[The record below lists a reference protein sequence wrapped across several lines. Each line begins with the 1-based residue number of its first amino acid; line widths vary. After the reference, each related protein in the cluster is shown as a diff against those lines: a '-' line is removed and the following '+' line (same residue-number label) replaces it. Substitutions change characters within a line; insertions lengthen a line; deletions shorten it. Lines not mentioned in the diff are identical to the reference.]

1 MSPKQFLS
9 ATHVVVADPVQF
21 HLRPE
26 DQRVVG
32 ILGED
37 ILSGKGIGASFER
50 LPYEFSLDNNVQK
63 NFLAFPE
70 KNSLSHTE
78 VIMPYRYLLRTFLL
92 LRISLRFVSILGNS
106 LRASNLALQ

>member
-1 MSPKQFLS
+1 MFPKQFLS

-26 DQRVVG
+26 DQRVVS

-50 LPYEFSLDNNVQK
+50 LPFAFSLDNNARVYIYK
-63 NFLAFPE
+63 KVKPLKEADLLELEKRFLGYCSE
-70 KNSLSHTE
+70 HSD
-78 VIMPYRYLLRTFLL
+78 IFLID
-92 LRISLRFVSILGNS
+92 RK
-106 LRASNLALQ
+106 